1 MRAHVIESSTTCAS
15 PARALVGTESP
26 VARGGT
32 PVNEGATIYAGACVT
47 CHGAGAA
54 APSIKTTPLELTT
67 SINSPDPRNMIH
79 IVRDG
84 IWPQTGDA
92 GALMPGFA
100 GELTEHQTAML
111 VEYVRREFSAQP
123 PWNDVPERLRTIA
136 RSGDA
141 R

>member
-1 MRAHVIESSTTCAS
+1 MKPRSDGRQI
-15 PARALVGTESP
+15 
-26 VARGGT
+26 VARGGA
-32 PVNEGATIYAGACVT
+32 PVTEGAAIYLGACAT

-67 SINSPDPRNMIH
+67 SVNAPDPRNTIH
-79 IVRDG
+79 IVRNG

-92 GALMPGFA
+92 GMLMPGFA
-100 GELTEHQTAML
+100 GELTEQQTAAL
-111 VEYVRREFSAQP
+111 IEYLRREFSAQP
-123 PWNDVPERLRTIA
+123 AWSDVPDRLRTIA